1 MSDILGGLHVHIEAD
16 PTKLTLKVKIRNNS
30 DERPEGID
38 HMIAVLLLMEM
49 RKACAKATEKLAERI
64 SEDGDVQCIT
74 ETREK

>member
-38 HMIAVLLLMEM
+38 YMIAALLLMEM